1 MNYGF
6 LITVLVHSKAPTRK
20 FGSPGMQ
27 APAVQ
32 PTIAAHNAGYFTTGG
47 VQSIKTPLTP
57 TKMALAG
64 EVAFYTLTQVLITP

>member
-6 LITVLVHSKAPTRK
+6 LITVLVHSKAHTRK
-20 FGSPGMQ
+20 FGSPVMQ

-32 PTIAAHNAGYFTTGG
+32 PTIAAHNAGYFTTGV

-64 EVAFYTLTQVLITP
+64 EVAFYTLIYVLIIP

>member
-1 MNYGF
+1 
-6 LITVLVHSKAPTRK
+6 
-20 FGSPGMQ
+20 MQ

-32 PTIAAHNAGYFTTGG
+32 PTIAAHNAGYFTTGV

-64 EVAFYTLTQVLITP
+64 EVAFYTLIYVLIIP